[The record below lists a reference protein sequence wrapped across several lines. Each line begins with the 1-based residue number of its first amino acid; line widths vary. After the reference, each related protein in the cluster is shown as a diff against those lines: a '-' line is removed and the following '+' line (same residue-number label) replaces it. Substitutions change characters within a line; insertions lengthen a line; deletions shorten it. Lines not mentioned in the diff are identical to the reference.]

1 MEHEVAA
8 EVPQG
13 SILGPFLWNLI
24 YDRLLERLDNMP
36 MVRATA
42 FADDLAITCSVGKNE
57 EASAKVNVMLRIAN
71 DWCTSVGLTLA
82 REKTEV
88 MLITRL
94 QVPRVVKLKLGSSDI
109 ETVDRIKYLG
119 VIIDTSRRFGAHIET
134 VCNRAD
140 KLIGALRGILPN
152 INRPPSLACR
162 LYYNVWESIVTYGVP
177 VWARAANTDKNRKKL
192 KRAQRTALCITTTVY
207 RTVSH
212 AALCALTGNLPIYI
226 KIKMLGETYERNKI
240 HETRIGADV
249 GSKLKEELEAIR

>member
-8 EVPQG
+8 GVPQG
-13 SILGPFLWNLI
+13 SILGPFLWNLL

-42 FADDLAITCSVGKNE
+42 FADDLAITCSVEKNE
-57 EASAKVNVMLRIAN
+57 EASAKINTMLRIAN

-94 QVPRVVKLKLGSSDI
+94 HVPRVVTLKVGSSDI

-119 VIIDTSRRFGAHIET
+119 VIIDTSRRFGAHIEM
-134 VCNRAD
+134 VCNRAE

-152 INRPPSLACR
+152 INGLPRLARR
-162 LYYNVWESIVTYGVP
+162 LYYYVWEFIVTYGAP
-177 VWARAANTDKNRKKL
+177 VWVE
-192 KRAQRTALCITTTVY
+192 QRIPI
-207 RTVSH
+207 RTGKS
-212 AALCALTGNLPIYI
+212 
-226 KIKMLGETYERNKI
+226 
-240 HETRIGADV
+240 
-249 GSKLKEELEAIR
+249 